1 MDQKPFSSRLFHS
14 LAPTLA
20 KPSEAQ
26 DSAPFNADRL
36 RLRRGGLNSIHPRLE
51 ELDPARRPASAPA
64 RRAAPSRAAVR
75 PLAPLCRGAL
85 PCRASQRALGWPVR
99 LSLLLPPRSRLLP
112 APRGP
117 SMLAPSPPA
126 RTPPAP
132 RTRAALPSL
141 LCASSLWC
149 ALFPPAFSLS
159 ELISTYQYDGT
170 CRGPVLRPKAGSTS
184 SEFEKVLVKKGLA
197 GKGPTSSL
205 RSGSRLP
212 LTFASTFASNPA
224 VLRPLHPLLLS
235 PDSLAVPRTGTRT

>member
-1 MDQKPFSSRLFHS
+1 MVGDARTIGQLDTTGVLLSERSSRSIDQQLFSSRPFHS

-26 DSAPFNADRL
+26 DSAPFNVDGL
-36 RLRRGGLNSIHPRLE
+36 RLRRGGLNSIHSRLE

-64 RRAAPSRAAVR
+64 RRPAPSRAAVR

-99 LSLLLPPRSRLLP
+99 LSLLLPPRSRPLP

-132 RTRAALPSL
+132 RRGTALFAL
-141 LCASSLWC
+141 LCASSSSS
-149 ALFPPAFSLS
+149 FPFS
-159 ELISTYQYDGT
+159 
-170 CRGPVLRPKAGSTS
+170 
-184 SEFEKVLVKKGLA
+184 
-197 GKGPTSSL
+197 PT
-205 RSGSRLP
+205 
-212 LTFASTFASNPA
+212 
-224 VLRPLHPLLLS
+224 
-235 PDSLAVPRTGTRT
+235 RTGGKAREVPFPSADLGAAH